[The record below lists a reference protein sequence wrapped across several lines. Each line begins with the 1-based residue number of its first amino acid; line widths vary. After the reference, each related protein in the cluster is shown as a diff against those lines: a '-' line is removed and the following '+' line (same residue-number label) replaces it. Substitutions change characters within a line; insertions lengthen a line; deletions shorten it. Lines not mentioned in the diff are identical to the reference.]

1 MLTLVGRRL
10 LTTIPLL
17 FFVSLVVFALVH
29 TLPGDPAILFLG
41 EEADQATIATFRA
54 RLGFDRPL
62 RVQYVDWMSR
72 ALRGDLG
79 RSIRTNQP
87 VTEAIVQRLPVTLEL
102 MAAALL
108 ISVTIA
114 VPMGILS
121 AIKRNSGVDVVSTL
135 FALVGFSMPGFWL
148 GLMLIYLFS
157 LFFRWLPPSGFV
169 PLAASVP
176 ENVRSL
182 ILPSVTLGTA
192 LAALVTR
199 QLRSG
204 MLEVL
209 RQDYVRTARAKG
221 LAQRHV
227 VGKHALKN
235 ALISVVTVIGLQI
248 GGLLGN
254 TIITETLFALPGVGR
269 LMIDS
274 IFSRDFFVVQGV
286 ILFLALGYVASNLVV
301 DVLYSYL
308 DPRIRLRS

>member
-1 MLTLVGRRL
+1 VLKLVGRRL
-10 LTTIPLL
+10 LATIPLL

-29 TLPGDPAILFLG
+29 ALPGDPAILFLG
-41 EEADQATIATFRA
+41 EEADPETVARFRT

-62 RVQYVDWMSR
+62 VVQYGEWLAR

-79 RSIRTNQP
+79 RSLRSNQP
-87 VTEAIVQRLPVTLEL
+87 VTEAILQRLPVTLEL
-102 MAAALL
+102 MGAALL
-108 ISVTIA
+108 VSLAIA
-114 VPMGILS
+114 VPMGIIS
-121 AIKRNSGVDVVSTL
+121 ALKRNSGIDLASMF
-135 FALVGFSMPGFWL
+135 FALVGFSTPNFWL
-148 GLMLIYLFS
+148 GLILIYVFALV
-157 LFFRWLPPSGFV
+157 LRWLPPSGFV
-169 PLAASVP
+169 PVLSSVP
-176 ENVRSL
+176 DNVRSL
-182 ILPSVTLGTA
+182 ILPAITLGTA

-209 RQDYVRTARAKG
+209 RQDYVRTAHAKG
-221 LAQRHV
+221 LSTRQV
-227 VGKHALKN
+227 VAKHALKN
-235 ALISVVTVIGLQI
+235 ALIAVVTVIGLQI

-286 ILFLALGYVASNLVV
+286 ILFLALGYVVSNLFV

-308 DPRIRLRS
+308 DPRIRIDE